1 MAINVALLVDH
12 ALKAAGI
19 PIDGVSIGDPANRA
33 TWVIQFQAA
42 ATAPQRATAATLLTT
57 VAVDA
62 AAQAVQDQLDAQAF
76 IDALPI
82 WAKALA
88 LALIDQLNII
98 RAGLPVPLGAIT
110 PAQAI
115 AAIRAKA
122 GTL

>member
-1 MAINVALLVDH
+1 MAINVPVLVDH

-33 TWVIQFQAA
+33 TWVVSFTAA
-42 ATAPQRATAATLLTT
+42 ATPAQKATAATLLTT
-57 VAVDA
+57 VDVSA

-76 IDALPI
+76 IDAWPI
-82 WAKALA
+82 WAKAEA
-88 LALIDQLNII
+88 LAIIDQLNVI
-98 RAGLPVPLGAIT
+98 RAALPSPLGAIT
-110 PAQAI
+110 PAQAL